1 MAVANENLDIIE
13 ERGLMQRVPQL
24 SPRFLERLHSFKDHP
39 LVGETRGVGMIGAME
54 LVADKK
60 TKAAFEKPGA
70 TGLKLSELCH
80 EEGLIIR
87 AIGDIIA
94 FCPPLIIT
102 EKQIDDI
109 FDRFGRALSR
119 LAA

>member
-1 MAVANENLDIIE
+1 
-13 ERGLMQRVPQL
+13 
-24 SPRFLERLHSFKDHP
+24 
-39 LVGETRGVGMIGAME
+39 VGMIGAME
-54 LVADKK
+54 LVSDKK

-102 EKQIDDI
+102 EKQIDDV
-109 FDRFGRALSR
+109 FDRFGRALAR